1 MNSVSDLHSNGLQ
14 NQGNYSSA
22 RVSSQE
28 LAVNSYES
36 LEAGLTIRTREG
48 DVVTLSTSSF
58 SEMDAYEYSSSGE
71 MSSKQ
76 GQVQAAYT
84 EREITLTSGESF
96 SFSVQG
102 DLNEQELA
110 DIEAIV
116 KGIDEIIGE
125 MAEGDMGDAISK
137 AMSMGTYDSVS
148 MYEADISVERSY
160 SMYSETR
167 TASYDRL
174 GRDMAEQL
182 PAAEEPVA
190 ERGVD
195 AGMTFLDKVAE
206 LLEAQEEEALARAQQ
221 PLSKLFDHHLKALE
235 ETAEEDEEAV
245 EAPAAYSALELAAR
259 EVDQMINDMIKDIF
273 ENTLNKII

>member
-22 RVSSQE
+22 RVASQE

-36 LEAGLTIRTREG
+36 LEAGLTIQTREG
-48 DVVTLSTSSF
+48 DVVTLSASSF

-71 MSSKQ
+71 ISSKH
-76 GQVQAAYT
+76 GQVQAAYH
-84 EREITLTSGESF
+84 EREITLTTGESF

-160 SMYSETR
+160 EMYSETR
-167 TASYDRL
+167 SASYDRL

-182 PAAEEPVA
+182 PAAEEAVESPS
-190 ERGVD
+190 D
-195 AGMTFLDKVAE
+195 AGMTFLDKIAE

-221 PLSKLFDHHLKALE
+221 PLSQLFDHHIKALE
-235 ETAEEDEEAV
+235 EVAEEDEKAV
-245 EAPAAYSALELAAR
+245 EEPAAYSALELAAR

-273 ENTLNKII
+273 ENTLNHII

>member
-36 LEAGLTIRTREG
+36 LEAGLTIQTREG
-48 DVVTLSTSSF
+48 DVVTLSASSF
-58 SEMDAYEYSSSGE
+58 SEMDAYEYSSRGE
-71 MSSKQ
+71 VSSKH
-76 GQVQAAYT
+76 GQVQASYT
-84 EREITLTSGESF
+84 EREITLTTGESF

-160 SMYSETR
+160 AMYSEAR
-167 TASYDRL
+167 SASYDRL
-174 GRDMAEQL
+174 GRGRAEQL
-182 PAAEEPVA
+182 PATEEPVA
-190 ERGVD
+190 ERAVD

-221 PLSKLFDHHLKALE
+221 PLSQLFDHHIKTLE
-235 ETAEEDEEAV
+235 EVAEEDEEAV
-245 EAPAAYSALELAAR
+245 EEPAAYSALELAAR